1 MTNTVSVN
9 DAASAAETSSDVP
22 DNVVTLTDLQNILVV
37 IDLASTR
44 GAFRGPELQP
54 IGQLYDKVDR
64 FVKAAMPPVDPAAD
78 PAAPTAPAVATSVEN
93 IETAPTAT
101 DGN

>member
-9 DAASAAETSSDVP
+9 DAAPATPPVSDVP
-22 DNVVTLTDLQNILVV
+22 DNVVTLTDLQNILVI

-54 IGQLYDKVDR
+54 IGQLFDKVDR
-64 FVKAAMPPVDPAAD
+64 FVKAAMPPADPAAD
-78 PAAPTAPAVATSVEN
+78 PAATDTAAADSATGDQ
-93 IETAPTAT
+93 PAT

>member
-9 DAASAAETSSDVP
+9 DAASAAETSSDMP

-64 FVKAAMPPVDPAAD
+64 FVKAAMPPADPAAD
-78 PAAPTAPAVATSVEN
+78 PAAPTAPAAATSVEN